1 MRVLLLN
8 VVSIVFILSCGELPD
23 KRYLDPDFFQKE
35 DEVRPQEVPLNS
47 AEIRE
52 SPEANS
58 DQDQEPQ
65 DPDQDPIEEPDE
77 GDEKDE
83 SNDGESSESP
93 RDDDGLDEDQDPVDS
108 EPQEPEEPAGPI
120 PPPFELPDPPNGK
133 RIPAN
138 FVPFEDDS
146 LGIQRDLIEIRR
158 TRPSAIPYTRY
169 ITVSFINYL
178 NYEDEEQLIGFKSSL
193 IDSLSVMLNHLSTE
207 ISIARPSEVSKSMD
221 AFRIDLRDFGWT
233 IEQWERLVFPED
245 QALYGAPFPYLN
257 PLDEVANQIAREIGT
272 KVPIV
277 RADWL
282 MFRATQPQFYHD
294 LVNIPN
300 NLTTLENSLAI
311 RRIDNIGRT
320 LEGADANFVQRAALS
335 AEKSGVSINNRII
348 ERHESA
354 LGYYWVSYDFAFAA
368 GDATKNIF
376 GAPLGPG
383 DEILQE
389 FAPGNLDEQV
399 AFIPDGGEV
408 IFTLPN
414 GLQGYM
420 LVDGANDRID
430 EAPTNVVFDPTA
442 REETGEI
449 SNGYACMTCH
459 GGGIIATKDEM
470 QPYIRTSESAV
481 FTAEVREAMANI
493 YPPQYILDATYDQD
507 NQIFTSTVNAA
518 LLIGP
523 RTPRITQ
530 LVEYFEEPMSFD
542 MVASELNITVDQ
554 LAGIELKLSDEL
566 RVILD
571 NAKAKNLDRGDFEAF
586 FGQLLLEIF
595 VEN

>member
-1 MRVLLLN
+1 
-8 VVSIVFILSCGELPD
+8 
-23 KRYLDPDFFQKE
+23 
-35 DEVRPQEVPLNS
+35 
-47 AEIRE
+47 
-52 SPEANS
+52 
-58 DQDQEPQ
+58 
-65 DPDQDPIEEPDE
+65 
-77 GDEKDE
+77 
-83 SNDGESSESP
+83 
-93 RDDDGLDEDQDPVDS
+93 
-108 EPQEPEEPAGPI
+108 
-120 PPPFELPDPPNGK
+120 
-133 RIPAN
+133 
-138 FVPFEDDS
+138 
-146 LGIQRDLIEIRR
+146 
-158 TRPSAIPYTRY
+158 
-169 ITVSFINYL
+169 
-178 NYEDEEQLIGFKSSL
+178 
-193 IDSLSVMLNHLSTE
+193 
-207 ISIARPSEVSKSMD
+207 
-221 AFRIDLRDFGWT
+221 
-233 IEQWERLVFPED
+233 
-245 QALYGAPFPYLN
+245 
-257 PLDEVANQIAREIGT
+257 
-272 KVPIV
+272 
-277 RADWL
+277 

-459 GGGIIATKDEM
+459 
-470 QPYIRTSESAV
+470 
-481 FTAEVREAMANI
+481 
-493 YPPQYILDATYDQD
+493 
-507 NQIFTSTVNAA
+507 
-518 LLIGP
+518 
-523 RTPRITQ
+523 
-530 LVEYFEEPMSFD
+530 
-542 MVASELNITVDQ
+542 
-554 LAGIELKLSDEL
+554 
-566 RVILD
+566 VI
-571 NAKAKNLDRGDFEAF
+571 
-586 FGQLLLEIF
+586 
-595 VEN
+595 